1 MLQYDLKQ
9 SLEGIDTIAVPNQK
23 KKVLVYAL
31 TGDVSDN
38 AVQRIM
44 KGNFDHILGSL
55 DFSTVQSI
63 LEEIIA

>member
-1 MLQYDLKQ
+1 MSQYDFKQ
-9 SLEGIDTIAVPNQK
+9 SFEGIDTTAVPNQK

-31 TGDVSDN
+31 TGDVSDI

-63 LEEIIA
+63 LEEITA